1 MSYQIILFDLD
12 GTVTDSGPGIMNSV
26 QYALDKFGI
35 GHQERAKLRRFVG
48 PPLSDSFERFYGFSH
63 AEALKAVEYYREYY
77 SAGGIFENEVYEG
90 MKETLQALKE
100 DGRRIYLATSKPQ
113 VFSEQILEH
122 FGLKD
127 YFDGVVGSFLD
138 GGRTDKAEIIAEVLH
153 QAGITAEKKSEVLMV
168 GDREYDMIGA
178 HKQGIAAVG
187 ALYGYGSR
195 DELEQAGADFIV
207 ESPKELLSLV

>member
-1 MSYQIILFDLD
+1 M
-12 GTVTDSGPGIMNSV
+12 
-26 QYALDKFGI
+26 
-35 GHQERAKLRRFVG
+35 
-48 PPLSDSFERFYGFSH
+48 
-63 AEALKAVEYYREYY
+63 
-77 SAGGIFENEVYEG
+77 
-90 MKETLQALKE
+90 
-100 DGRRIYLATSKPQ
+100 
-113 VFSEQILEH
+113 
-122 FGLKD
+122 
-127 YFDGVVGSFLD
+127 GSFLD